1 MAGRHP
7 FVTLDV
13 ASYGAQRLK
22 APATLSAA
30 EKKVFVALV
39 AASPADQFTA
49 ADLDLLSAW
58 AETTVLR
65 QRAAKELEAAG
76 GPVLPDGSMS
86 SWFSVHQRCT
96 KQLSALAIRLR
107 ISPQGRSPTARA
119 SKVKAG
125 ELSVYETMALSGE
138 EPDDVKPS

>member
-7 FVTLDV
+7 FITLDV
-13 ASYGAQRLK
+13 ASYEVQRLK

-30 EKKVFVALV
+30 EKKVFVALI
-39 AASPADQFTA
+39 AASPVDQFTA

-65 QRAAKELEAAG
+65 QRAAKELAALG
-76 GPVLPDGSMS
+76 SPVLPDGSTS
-86 SWFSVHQRCT
+86 PWFDIHLKTT

-125 ELSVYETMALSGE
+125 ELSVYETMELGE
-138 EPDDVKPS
+138 INDDVKPS